1 MVQEFHPLSQFVT
14 MNTAFLQ
21 VVKDRKLAHELRQVA
36 DDFEILDFFKQY
48 GSCCFAMSAMLAQIL
63 TEKGYAAS
71 VQGCYAEIK
80 QNNGVFYIGYKGFAH
95 EQQKEGHAVCIVDE
109 QYLIDFGLG
118 TLRKFYSEDFS
129 HALASEISGDNPV
142 LGHLDLES
150 GATITWRTDWVSP
163 MVKLELEHQLA
174 EVERILSGY
183 YDFQKNR
190 MAYLIK
196 KLFVGKNIPIPNPA
210 VLARV
215 KAHASAQA
223 QDKKLSELVD

>member
-1 MVQEFHPLSQFVT
+1 

-21 VVKDRKLAHELRQVA
+21 VVQDRKLAHELRQVA

-48 GSCCFAMSAMLAQIL
+48 GSCCFAMSAMLARIL
-63 TEKGYAAS
+63 SEKGYAAR

-80 QNNGVFYIGYKGFAH
+80 QNNGVFYIGYKGFVH

-118 TLRKFYSEDFS
+118 TLRKFYAEDFS
-129 HALASEISGDNPV
+129 HALACEISGVSPV
-142 LGHLDLES
+142 LGNLDLDS
-150 GATITWRTDWVSP
+150 GATITWRTDWISP
-163 MVKLELEHQLA
+163 MVSMELEHQLA
-174 EVERILSGY
+174 AVERILSGY

-196 KLFVGKNIPIPNPA
+196 KLFTGKNNPLAQPGLMSRVIA
-210 VLARV
+210 VPQTRWQ
-215 KAHASAQA
+215 K
-223 QDKKLSELVD
+223 QDSELPVLID